1 MADNPQYPGKKAKE
15 GVDVRLIYDG
25 FGCLTTLPYKYDQ
38 EMRRRGIKCEVF
50 NKFRPIL
57 NIIQNNRDHRKIC
70 VIDGWTGLP
79 AASTW
84 QMNISTSGTV
94 LATGKILQLC

>member
-1 MADNPQYPGKKAKE
+1 MWQTTLISLKKRLKKE
-15 GVDVRLIYDG
+15 WMSSLIYDG

-50 NKFRPIL
+50 NRFRPIL

-70 VIDGWTGLP
+70 VIDGWDRFYRRHQPG
-79 AASTW
+79 
-84 QMNISTSGTV
+84 
-94 LATGKILQLC
+94 